1 MFNEKEQVLEII
13 NGFKN
18 LTSKFKNENDKIK
31 ETVKDKDVTIS
42 ACKNEYQKLYYNMK
56 I

>member
-1 MFNEKEQVLEII
+1 MFNEKEQILEII

-42 ACKNEYQKLYYNMK
+42 ACKNESEIIL
-56 I
+56 